1 MVYKNKLL
9 TVSASIL
16 STTLMMSQ
24 PLLAQTLTE
33 AVDKTIQS
41 NPTILA
47 ETNRRLSVDKTVD
60 QARAG
65 YYPKVDL
72 NLGIGRERAENNATR
87 PGHETL
93 TRGEAGLSASQ
104 MLYDGFATK
113 SAVEQSQSLAESAGF
128 GVADTAETTS
138 LRAIQVYLDVLRRQD
153 LLSLTEDNLESHEK
167 IHSQIQQRADS
178 GVGNKADVEQTK
190 ARLALSQAN
199 VTATKGNLEDAQSS
213 YLRVIGNLPE
223 SPVDPGDECCDKAPA
238 TLDDA
243 MKIAYNQHP
252 ALRSAIAGHEAA
264 LAQEQGA
271 EAPFH
276 PRVDLELGTRADN
289 NLDGERGHEKEALA
303 MVRMRYNLLNGG
315 ADKARIEETGFLSE
329 QAKETANIAKREIEN
344 DVRLAWNALD
354 TISSRLP
361 ILAQRV
367 KSAEKTRDAY
377 QQQFNLGQRTLLD
390 LLDTENEVLTA
401 RTDYTNAY
409 YDQIYACYWLSETM
423 GKLLEVL
430 ELKAPEQAITVAG
443 PDKRSKEETAV
454 TTDM

>member
-1 MVYKNKLL
+1 
-9 TVSASIL
+9 
-16 STTLMMSQ
+16 MMSQ
-24 PLLAQTLTE
+24 PLQAQTLTE

-47 ETNRRLSVDKTVD
+47 ETNRRLSVDQTIN

-72 NLGIGRERAENNATR
+72 NLGIGRERTENNATR

-93 TRGEAGLSASQ
+93 TRGEAGLTASQ

-113 SAVEQSQSLAESAGF
+113 SAVEQSQSLAESAGY

-190 ARLALSQAN
+190 GRLALSQAN

-252 ALRSAIAGHEAA
+252 ALRSAIADHEAA

-276 PRVDLELGTRADN
+276 PRVDLELGARADN
-289 NLDGERGHEKEALA
+289 DLDGERGHEKEALA

-315 ADKARIEETGFLSE
+315 ADKARLEQTGFITE
-329 QAKETANIAKREIEN
+329 REKETANIAKREIEN

-361 ILAQRV
+361 ILEQRV
-367 KSAEKTRDAY
+367 KSAEKTQQAY
-377 QQQFNLGQRTLLD
+377 QQQFKLGQRTLLD

-401 RTDYTNAY
+401 RADYTNAY
-409 YDQIYACYWLSETM
+409 YDQIYTCYWLSETM

-430 ELKAPEQAITVAG
+430 ELEAPEQAITVAG
-443 PDKRSKEETAV
+443 PDKQSKEETAD